1 MDNKKTEKL
10 VQLVSYGALESEKKP
25 RYRVPNSNVGN
36 DEGHGKALRP
46 LGFVRR
52 SLMEDS
58 ENCLSVL

>member
-10 VQLVSYGALESEKKP
+10 VQLVSYGALEQDQKP
-25 RYRVPNSNVGN
+25 QNRAPKRKVGN

-52 SLMEDS
+52 SLIEDGD
-58 ENCLSVL
+58 NCLSIL